1 LKIKQKGASARIN
14 SSSTT
19 GGASTLT
26 EDPHSD
32 VTAQDTQKEELKLR
46 GVVGTDNK
54 KLSTSDI
61 LNAVP
66 YYKVFANVRMLGCQ
80 HASEQ
85 FFYINRITFFIVF
98 HYFVLC

>member
-1 LKIKQKGASARIN
+1 LKIN

-32 VTAQDTQKEELKLR
+32 GTAQDTKKEELKLR
-46 GVVGTDNK
+46 RAVGTDNK

-66 YYKVFANVRMLGCQ
+66 YYKVFANLRILGCQ

-85 FFYINRITFFIVF
+85 FYYINKI
-98 HYFVLC
+98 